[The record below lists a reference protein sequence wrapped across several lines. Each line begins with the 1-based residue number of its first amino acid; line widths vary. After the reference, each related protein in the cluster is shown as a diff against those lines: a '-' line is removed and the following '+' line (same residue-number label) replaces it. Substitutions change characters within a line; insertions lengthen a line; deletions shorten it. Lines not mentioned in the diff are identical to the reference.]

1 MDTSE
6 SKREILGRF
15 EMWCWRR
22 KEKIIWT
29 ELVKQVLRRVKEKR
43 NILHIKRTKVNW
55 ICHILSRNCHLKHII
70 GGKRRDEKTRKK
82 T

>member
-6 SKREILGRF
+6 SRREILGSF

-29 ELVKQVLRRVKEKR
+29 ELVKKVLRRVKEQM
-43 NILHIKRTKVNW
+43 NMIHIKRRKSNW
-55 ICHILSRNCHLKHII
+55 ICNILSRNCHLKHVI
-70 GGKRRDEKTRKK
+70 GGKRRDENTRKK

>member
-6 SKREILGRF
+6 SRLEILGSF

-22 KEKIIWT
+22 KESIIWT
-29 ELVKQVLRRVKEKR
+29 ERVKKLLRRVKEKK
-43 NILHIKRTKVNW
+43 NMLHIKRTKANW
-55 ICHILSRNCHLKHII
+55 SCHILSRNCPLKHVI
-70 GGKRRDEKTRKK
+70 GGKRRDEKMRKK